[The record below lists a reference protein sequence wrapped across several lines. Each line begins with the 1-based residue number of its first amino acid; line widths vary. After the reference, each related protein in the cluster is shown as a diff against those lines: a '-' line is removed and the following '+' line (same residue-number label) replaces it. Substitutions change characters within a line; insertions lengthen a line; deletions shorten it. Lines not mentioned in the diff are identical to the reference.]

1 MQCLV
6 VGLLGVGDQ
15 LFDADIFA
23 DKIAGAVQKQQ
34 RQEPA
39 HAAVAVDE
47 GVDAEKVQ
55 NENRNQQQRIEFGIL
70 HSLLKCIAKCRHR
83 PRRFPRGDRLKP
95 DDLPAVRPF
104 FGNHI
109 IRVFEA
115 AADGFAAELVQVT
128 MQLQNDRRLW
138 RDIVVA
144 LVNRRQHIA
153 VSDDL
158 FFAAALGHSLL
169 ADDLFQA
176 AVRGDD
182 ALNTVGR
189 FGALD
194 LRNLQKVGQRMRFGL
209 DKEILLPLV
218 LVNPRQI
225 RHDLRR
231 QELLILC
238 FEVEF
243 SHSNSSFGV

>member
-83 PRRFPRGDRLKP
+83 PPAFP
-95 DDLPAVRPF
+95 A
-104 FGNHI
+104 
-109 IRVFEA
+109 
-115 AADGFAAELVQVT
+115 
-128 MQLQNDRRLW
+128 
-138 RDIVVA
+138 
-144 LVNRRQHIA
+144 RRQAQTGRSSGRSA
-153 VSDDL
+153 V
-158 FFAAALGHSLL
+158 
-169 ADDLFQA
+169 
-176 AVRGDD
+176 
-182 ALNTVGR
+182 
-189 FGALD
+189 
-194 LRNLQKVGQRMRFGL
+194 LRQ
-209 DKEILLPLV
+209 
-218 LVNPRQI
+218 
-225 RHDLRR
+225 
-231 QELLILC
+231 
-238 FEVEF
+238 
-243 SHSNSSFGV
+243 SHYPSF